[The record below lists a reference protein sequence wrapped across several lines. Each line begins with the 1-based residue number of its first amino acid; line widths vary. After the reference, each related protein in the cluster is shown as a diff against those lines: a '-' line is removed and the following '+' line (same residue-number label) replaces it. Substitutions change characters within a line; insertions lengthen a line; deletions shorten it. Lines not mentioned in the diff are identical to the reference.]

1 MGSSSA
7 NPSNRNMRLTII
19 NQFYIPDFAPTGH
32 MAASLA
38 EHRAEQGDDV
48 TIITSS
54 GGYVSESATASGSKS
69 TNPRVCRL
77 WTPRLGKGT
86 AIARIVDYV
95 SFYILSFIRA
105 VTLPKQDIII
115 SLTTPPFI
123 AWTAILHRLIH
134 RSTKVLLWNMD
145 CYPEIAES
153 AGVIEKGG
161 FFSRIF
167 RSLNL
172 GLFRRLDQLVCL
184 DGAMLDLLVSQYVS
198 AEHSLATCVIPN
210 WEKASRFP
218 PELAPDPW
226 DAAAASI
233 KDAEFVILYMG
244 NAGFGHS
251 FETVIEAA
259 KQLEDEP
266 VAFLFIG
273 GGEKWEWIEQAIIA
287 NNLRNIHLFRYIPR
301 GLIPSAMVV
310 ADIALI
316 TMNESALGVISPSKL
331 HAYLAMSLPTL
342 YIGPVG
348 SNVDEAIESFDAGAS
363 FRHGDVDGVVRFIN
377 ELRTKPDRLQALRS
391 NARRAFDDAFSDTQ
405 TLPVFDRILG
415 QLLSE

>member
-1 MGSSSA
+1 
-7 NPSNRNMRLTII
+7 MRLTII
-19 NQFYIPDFAPTGH
+19 NQFYIPDLAPTGYL
-32 MAASLA
+32 AASLA
-38 EHRAEQGDDV
+38 EHRAGQGDDV
-48 TIITSS
+48 TMITSS

-69 TNPRVCRL
+69 TNPRVYRL

-86 AIARIVDYV
+86 AFTRIVDYV
-95 SFYILSFIRA
+95 SFYILAFLRS

-123 AWTAILHRLIH
+123 AWASICHKLFH
-134 RSTKVLLWNMD
+134 RSTKVVLWNMD
-145 CYPEIAES
+145 CYPDIAES

-167 RSLNL
+167 RSLNH
-172 GLFRRLDQLVCL
+172 GLFQRLDQLVCL
-184 DGAMLDLLVSQYVS
+184 DGAMLDLLVSQYAS
-198 AEHSLATCVIPN
+198 AEHTLATCVIPN
-210 WEKASRFP
+210 WEKASQFP
-218 PELAPDPW
+218 PDLTPDPW
-226 DAAAASI
+226 DAAATSI
-233 KDAEFVILYMG
+233 PDDEFVILYMG
-244 NAGFGHS
+244 NAGFGHH
-251 FETVIEAA
+251 FETIIEAA
-259 KQLEDEP
+259 KLLKDDP

-273 GGEKWEWIEQAIIA
+273 GGEKWAWIEQAKIA

-301 GLIPSAMVV
+301 EIIPSAMAV

-348 SNVDEAIESFDAGAS
+348 SNVDEAIVRFDAGVS
-363 FRHGDVDGVVRFIN
+363 VRHGDVEGVVRFIN
-377 ELRTKPDRLQALRS
+377 ELRTESERLPLLRS
-391 NARRAFDDAFSDTQ
+391 NARRAFDDAFCDTQ
-405 TLPVFDRILG
+405 TLPMFDRILG